1 MSSAGVYLPSDQLPH
16 LEATQSIKSRHRG
29 SMKQAYLTEL
39 GLPFTA
45 IRPTYIY
52 GPQNYNELE
61 AGFDR
66 IVRDRPILIPGNGT
80 HYSVGSC

>member
-29 SMKQAYLTEL
+29 KHETEAYLTEL

-61 AGFDR
+61 SWF
-66 IVRDRPILIPGNGT
+66 
-80 HYSVGSC
+80 

>member
-1 MSSAGVYLPSDQLPH
+1 VYLPSDQLPH
-16 LEATQSIKSRHRG
+16 LEGDPVDPKAATGKHETE
-29 SMKQAYLTEL
+29 AYLTEL

-61 AGFDR
+61 SWFLTELCA
-66 IVRDRPILIPGNGT
+66 IAL
-80 HYSVGSC
+80 S